1 MAGIGEWQDLK
12 LQRQGRGFMDSSH
25 AKHEEFELD
34 LEGGRKPFKD

>member
-1 MAGIGEWQDLK
+1 MARSEIAETGDRFYGLK
-12 LQRQGRGFMDSSH
+12 SH